1 MRRMADDDAK
11 VLRAFVKG
19 HRLVSIPARQRKKA
33 IVLRY
38 LVDQV
43 LPDATEVDE
52 PEMNARLAA
61 WHPDVAALRRYLVD
75 TGLAGRTG
83 MRYRRS
89 PDLPPPARDA
99 SSTPDGSSAPGSPPL
114 PSDTPVG

>member
-1 MRRMADDDAK
+1 MRRMADDDAT

-19 HRLVSIPARQRKKA
+19 HRLVSIPARQGKKA
-33 IVLRY
+33 IVLRF

-99 SSTPDGSSAPGSPPL
+99 SSTPGSPPL
-114 PSDTPVG
+114 PGDTPVG

>member
-1 MRRMADDDAK
+1 MPDDDAK

-19 HRLVSIPARQRKKA
+19 NRLVSIPARQGKKQ

-43 LPDATEVDE
+43 LPDAAEIDE
-52 PEMNARLAA
+52 PELNARLAS

-75 TGLAGRTG
+75 GGFATRTG
-83 MRYRRS
+83 MVYRRA
-89 PDLPPPARDA
+89 PGLPPLPPPPLR
-99 SSTPDGSSAPGSPPL
+99 PPGAP
-114 PSDTPVG
+114 PVV